1 MIDFNK
7 LSAQLSKGKT
17 IDPTE
22 IFMSLPSKN
31 EKYSYLRNVQA
42 EVLDQWFAQRD
53 KKDNIIKMNTG
64 SGKTT
69 VALLILKSCLNEHG
83 GHAAYVVPDN
93 YLVSQVISEANEL
106 GIQVTNTETDIS
118 FIQGEAI
125 LVINIQKLFNGKSIF
140 GMRNTG
146 NIDLDYILVDDVH
159 ACVEDVKS
167 QFRIRISRNTELSKQ
182 IFTLYKDDLRNQ
194 NEKVF

>member
-1 MIDFNK
+1 MIDFGR
-7 LSAQLSKGKT
+7 LSAQLSKGKIT
-17 IDPTE
+17 DPTE

-42 EVLDQWFAQRD
+42 EVLEQWYDQRD
-53 KKDNIIKMNTG
+53 RKNNIIKMNTG

-93 YLVSQVISEANEL
+93 YLVAQVISEANEL
-106 GIQVTNTETDIS
+106 GIEVTNSEADIR

-125 LVINIQKLFNGKSIF
+125 LVINIQKLFNGKSVF
-140 GMRNTG
+140 GMKNAG
-146 NIDLDYILVDDVH
+146 NIELDYILIDDVH

-167 QFRIRISRNTELSKQ
+167 QFIIIL
-182 IFTLYKDDLRNQ
+182 
-194 NEKVF
+194 